1 MDFWFEN
8 ITFELFK
15 NHLIEKLFNNILDDD
30 VDRATAT
37 IQKILEVDIVEYGL
51 WYKFIMDK
59 QEEKV
64 IYHTYHGTKGREF
77 DNVIIIMENAFGR
90 NHNYFNFFLKISCIQ
105 MY

>member
-1 MDFWFEN
+1 M
-8 ITFELFK
+8 LK
-15 NHLIEKLFNNILDDD
+15 
-30 VDRATAT
+30 
-37 IQKILEVDIVEYGL
+37 VDIAEYGL

-90 NHNYFNFFLKISCIQ
+90 NRDYFNFFFENSLHSDGLEDERERNLEKK
-105 MY
+105 